1 MYIYRW
7 EDVVNLGLPAFTEA
21 EILFKDAGELFADL
35 DQVRILKSR
44 FLAKLAMMKVNFLQT
59 FYIDVT
65 CLQR

>member
-35 DQVRILKSR
+35 DQVRILKSW
-44 FLAKLAMMKVNFLQT
+44 FLAILAMMKVNFLQA
-59 FYIDVT
+59 FYIDVK
-65 CLQR
+65 CSQR